1 MLFRRPDKRPSET
14 PLKETLMQI
23 ENLSQAGLVVVKV
36 GSSLV
41 TAEGRGIDQAALNL
55 WAAQIA
61 ALKQSRVKVVLV
73 SSGAIAE
80 GIKRLGW
87 PGRPKALNELQA
99 AAAVGQM
106 GIAQAYESAFRPHN
120 IHTAQI
126 LLTHEDLSNRTRYL
140 NARSTLL
147 TLLEKGIVPIIN
159 ENDTVTTDEIKL
171 GDNDTLGALVTNLV
185 DADALVI
192 LTDQQGL
199 YDSDPRKNPQ
209 ARFISRIAADHP
221 DLESMAGGA
230 GSGVGTGGMYTK
242 VLAAKRAALS
252 GAATV
257 VVSGREPDVLLRLHG
272 GESLGTLFT
281 SSRSRVAARKQWLL
295 GHVQTAGSLEID
307 SGAEAALVR
316 NHRSLLPVGCVQ
328 VKGCF
333 HRGELVA
340 VLNAE
345 GREIARGLV
354 NYGSAEIG
362 KILKTPSEQIAAK
375 LGYINE
381 EELIH
386 RDNMVLHR

>member
-1 MLFRRPDKRPSET
+1 MT
-14 PLKETLMQI
+14 IQ
-23 ENLSQAGLVVVKV
+23 NLSQAKLIVVKV

-41 TAEGRGIDQAALNL
+41 TAEGKGIDQIALNR
-55 WAAQIA
+55 WATQIA
-61 ALKQSRVKVVLV
+61 ELKAQGTHVIFV

-87 PGRPKALNELQA
+87 AKRPTAINELQA

-106 GIAQAYESAFRPHN
+106 GIAQAYEYAFAYHG
-120 IHTAQI
+120 IQTAQV

-147 TLLEKGIVPIIN
+147 TLVDKGIVPIIN

-192 LTDQQGL
+192 LTDQSGL

-209 ARFISRIAADHP
+209 AKFIHQIEADHP
-221 DLESMAGGA
+221 ELEAMAGGA
-230 GSGVGTGGMYTK
+230 GSSVGTGGMYTK
-242 VLAAKRAALS
+242 VMAAKRAALS

-257 VVSGREPDVLLRLHG
+257 VASGRESNVLVRLQQ
-272 GESLGTLFT
+272 GESIGTLFT
-281 SSRSRVAARKQWLL
+281 STHSRVAARKQWLL
-295 GHVQTAGSLEID
+295 GHIQIAGKVTVD
-307 SGAEAALVR
+307 NGAARAVTEKHA
-316 NHRSLLPVGCVQ
+316 SLLPVGCVR
-328 VKGCF
+328 VDGHF

-340 VLNAE
+340 VMNAE
-345 GREIARGLV
+345 GKEIARGLI
-354 NYGSAEIG
+354 NYS
-362 KILKTPSEQIAAK
+362 SEEVAKLLRTDSEHIHEK
-375 LGYINE
+375 LGYAQE

-386 RDNMVLHR
+386 RDNMALHW

>member
-1 MLFRRPDKRPSET
+1 
-14 PLKETLMQI
+14 MQI
-23 ENLSQAGLVVVKV
+23 ENLAQAKLVVVKV

-41 TAEGRGIDQAALNL
+41 TAEGKGIDQAALDL
-55 WAAQIA
+55 WAAQIV
-61 ALKQSRVKVVLV
+61 ALKQKGVDVVFV

-87 PGRPKALNELQA
+87 RQRPKALNELQA

-106 GIAQAYESAFRPHN
+106 GIAQAYETAFRPHQVN
-120 IHTAQI
+120 TAQI

-185 DADALVI
+185 DADALII
-192 LTDQQGL
+192 LTDQKGL
-199 YDSDPRKNPQ
+199 YDSDPRKNTD
-209 ARFISRIAADHP
+209 AKFISRISAADP
-221 DLESMAGGA
+221 DLEKMAGGA

-257 VVSGREPDVLLRLHG
+257 VVSGREPDALVRLLQ

-281 SSRSRVAARKQWLL
+281 SEQSRVAARKQWLY
-295 GHVQTAGSLEID
+295 GHVQVAGTLVVD
-307 SGAEAALVR
+307 AGAAAALTEQ
-316 NHRSLLPVGCVQ
+316 HKSLLPVGCIRVD
-328 VKGCF
+328 GHF
-333 HRGELVA
+333 YRGELVA
-340 VLNAE
+340 VCNPE

-354 NYGSAEIG
+354 NYNSEEVA
-362 KILKTPSEQIAAK
+362 KILKTSSAQIAAK

-386 RDNMVLHR
+386 RDNMAVNR

>member
-1 MLFRRPDKRPSET
+1 
-14 PLKETLMQI
+14 MQI
-23 ENLSQAGLVVVKV
+23 ENLAQAKLVVVKV

-41 TAEGRGIDQAALNL
+41 TAEGKGIDQAALDL
-55 WAAQIA
+55 WAAQIV
-61 ALKQSRVKVVLV
+61 ALKQKGVDVVFV

-87 PGRPKALNELQA
+87 RQRPKALNELQA

-106 GIAQAYESAFRPHN
+106 GIAQAYETAFRPHQVN
-120 IHTAQI
+120 TAQI

-147 TLLEKGIVPIIN
+147 TLLGKGIVPIIN

-185 DADALVI
+185 DADALII
-192 LTDQQGL
+192 LTDQKGL
-199 YDSDPRKNPQ
+199 YDSDPRKNPD
-209 ARFISRIAADHP
+209 AKFISRISAADP
-221 DLESMAGGA
+221 DLEKMAGGA

-257 VVSGREPDVLLRLHG
+257 VVSGREPDALVRLLQ

-281 SSRSRVAARKQWLL
+281 SEQSRVAARKQWLY
-295 GHVQTAGSLEID
+295 GHVQVAGTLVVDAGAATALTEQ
-307 SGAEAALVR
+307 
-316 NHRSLLPVGCVQ
+316 HKSLLPVGCIRVD
-328 VKGCF
+328 GHF
-333 HRGELVA
+333 YRGELVA
-340 VLNAE
+340 VRNPE

-354 NYGSAEIG
+354 NYTSEEVV
-362 KILKTPSEQIAAK
+362 KILKTSSAQIAAK

-386 RDNMVLHR
+386 RDNMAVNR

>member
-1 MLFRRPDKRPSET
+1 
-14 PLKETLMQI
+14 MQKVI
-23 ENLSQAGLVVVKV
+23 ENLSEANLLVVKV

-41 TAEGRGIDQAALNL
+41 TAGGKGIDQAALNQ

-61 ALKQSRVKVVLV
+61 QLQQRGTQVVFV

-87 PGRPKALNELQA
+87 PKRPKAINELQA

-106 GIAQAYESAFRPHN
+106 SIARAYENAFEPHG

-140 NARSTLL
+140 NARSTLR

-185 DADALVI
+185 EADALVI
-192 LTDQQGL
+192 LTDQKGL

-209 ARFISRIAADHP
+209 ARLIPRIAAEHP

-230 GSGVGTGGMYTK
+230 GSSVGTGGMYTK
-242 VLAAKRAALS
+242 VSAAKRAALS

-257 VVSGREPDVLLRLHG
+257 VASGHEPDVLMRLKA
-272 GESLGTLFT
+272 GEPIGTLFT
-281 SSRSRVAARKQWLL
+281 SEHSRINARKQWLL
-295 GHVQTAGSLEID
+295 GHIQLTGSLMVD
-307 SGAEAALVR
+307 AGAESALVEK
-316 NHRSLLPVGCVQ
+316 HASLLPVGCVR
-328 VKGCF
+328 VNGHF

-340 VLNAE
+340 VLNGE

-354 NYGSAEIG
+354 NYSSSDIG
-362 KILKTPSEQIAAK
+362 KILKTPSRGIADK
-375 LGYINE
+375 LGYVIE
-381 EELIH
+381 DELIH
-386 RDNMVLHR
+386 RDNMALHW

>member
-1 MLFRRPDKRPSET
+1 
-14 PLKETLMQI
+14 MQI
-23 ENLSQAGLVVVKV
+23 ENLAQAKLVVVKV

-41 TAEGRGIDQAALNL
+41 TAEGKGIDQAALDL
-55 WAAQIA
+55 WAAQIV
-61 ALKQSRVKVVLV
+61 ALKQKGVDVVFV

-87 PGRPKALNELQA
+87 RQRPKALNELQA

-106 GIAQAYESAFRPHN
+106 GIAQAYETAFRPHQVN
-120 IHTAQI
+120 TAQI

-185 DADALVI
+185 DADALII
-192 LTDQQGL
+192 LTDQKGL
-199 YDSDPRKNPQ
+199 YDSDPRKNPDAQ
-209 ARFISRIAADHP
+209 FISRIAAADP
-221 DLESMAGGA
+221 NLEKMAGGA
-230 GSGVGTGGMYTK
+230 GSGVGTGGMFTK

-257 VVSGREPDVLLRLHG
+257 VVSGREPDALVRLLQ

-281 SSRSRVAARKQWLL
+281 SEQSRVAARKQWLY
-295 GHVQTAGSLEID
+295 GHVQVAGTLVVD
-307 SGAEAALVR
+307 AGAAAALTEQ
-316 NHRSLLPVGCVQ
+316 HKSLLPVGCIRVD
-328 VKGCF
+328 GHF
-333 HRGELVA
+333 YRGELVA
-340 VLNAE
+340 VRNPE

-354 NYGSAEIG
+354 NYTSEEVA
-362 KILKTPSEQIAAK
+362 KILKTSSAQIAAK

-386 RDNMVLHR
+386 RDNMAVNR

>member
-1 MLFRRPDKRPSET
+1 
-14 PLKETLMQI
+14 MQKVI
-23 ENLSQAGLVVVKV
+23 ENLAQAGLLVVKV

-41 TAEGRGIDQAALNL
+41 TAGGKGIDQAALNQ

-61 ALKQSRVKVVLV
+61 QLRQHGTQVIFV

-87 PGRPKALNELQA
+87 PKRPKAINELQA

-106 GIAQAYESAFRPHN
+106 SIARAYENAFEPHG

-140 NARSTLL
+140 NARSTLR
-147 TLLEKGIVPIIN
+147 TLLDKGIVPIIN

-171 GDNDTLGALVTNLV
+171 GDNDTLGALVTNLAE
-185 DADALVI
+185 ADALVI

-209 ARFISRIAADHP
+209 AQLISRIAAEHP
-221 DLESMAGGA
+221 DLEHMAGGA
-230 GSGVGTGGMYTK
+230 GSAVGTGGMYTK

-257 VVSGREPDVLLRLHG
+257 VASGHEPDVLVRLKK
-272 GESLGTLFT
+272 GEQIGTLFT
-281 SSRSRVAARKQWLL
+281 SEHSRISARKQWLL
-295 GHVQTAGSLEID
+295 GHVQLCGRLIVD
-307 SGAEAALVR
+307 DGAARAITEKHA
-316 NHRSLLPVGCVQ
+316 SLLPVGCVR
-328 VKGCF
+328 VDGHF

-340 VLNAE
+340 ILNGE

-354 NYGSAEIG
+354 NYSSSDIG
-362 KILKTPSEQIAAK
+362 KILQTPSSRIAAI
-375 LGYINE
+375 LGYVVE
-381 EELIH
+381 DELIH
-386 RDNMVLHR
+386 RDNMARHW

>member
-1 MLFRRPDKRPSET
+1 M
-14 PLKETLMQI
+14 MQKAI
-23 ENLSQAGLVVVKV
+23 ENLSQARLLVVKV

-41 TAEGRGIDQAALNL
+41 TAEGRGIDQQALAQ

-61 ALKQSRVKVVLV
+61 QLNKRGVQVIFV

-87 PGRPKALNELQA
+87 PRRPKALNELQA

-106 GIAQAYESAFRPHN
+106 GIAQAYENAFAPHRIN
-120 IHTAQI
+120 TAQI

-185 DADALVI
+185 DADALII
-192 LTDQQGL
+192 LTDQKGL
-199 YDSDPRKNPQ
+199 YDSDPRKNPDAQ
-209 ARFISRIAADHP
+209 FISRIAAADP
-221 DLESMAGGA
+221 NLEKMAGGA

-257 VVSGREPDVLLRLHG
+257 VVSGREPDALVRLLQ

-281 SSRSRVAARKQWLL
+281 SEQSRVAARKQWLY
-295 GHVQTAGSLEID
+295 GHVQVAGTLVVD
-307 SGAEAALVR
+307 AGAAAALTEQ
-316 NHRSLLPVGCVQ
+316 HKSLLPVGCIRVD
-328 VKGCF
+328 GHF
-333 HRGELVA
+333 YRGELVA
-340 VLNAE
+340 VRNPE

-354 NYGSAEIG
+354 NYTSEEVA
-362 KILKTPSEQIAAK
+362 KILKTSSAQIAAK

-386 RDNMVLHR
+386 RDNMAVNR

>member
-1 MLFRRPDKRPSET
+1 
-14 PLKETLMQI
+14 MQT
-23 ENLSQAGLVVVKV
+23 ENLSRAALIVVKV

-55 WAAQIA
+55 WAAQIV
-61 ALKQSRVKVVLV
+61 ALKQNGVNVVFV

-80 GIKRLGW
+80 GVKRLGW
-87 PGRPKALNELQA
+87 PKRPTALNELQA

-106 GIAQAYESAFRPHN
+106 GIAQAYEAAFRPHN
-120 IHTAQI
+120 VHTAQI

-185 DADALVI
+185 DADALII

-209 ARFISRIAADHP
+209 AQFVSRIAAEHP
-221 DLESMAGGA
+221 DLERMAGGA

-257 VVSGREPDVLLRLHG
+257 VASGREPDVLLRLHR
-272 GESLGTLFT
+272 GESIGTLFT
-281 SSRSRVAARKQWLL
+281 SGHSRVAARKQWLL
-295 GHVQTAGSLEID
+295 GHVQSAGSLTVDE
-307 SGAEAALVR
+307 GAEKALAEH
-316 NHRSLLPVGCVQ
+316 HRSLLPVGCIRVD
-328 VKGCF
+328 GCF
-333 HRGELVA
+333 RRGELVA
-340 VLNAE
+340 VLNTR
-345 GREIARGLV
+345 GKEIARGLV
-354 NYGSAEIG
+354 NYSSGETA
-362 KILKTPSEQIAAK
+362 KILKTPSEHIAAK
-375 LGYINE
+375 LGYVNE

-386 RDNMVLHR
+386 RDNMALHR

>member
-1 MLFRRPDKRPSET
+1 
-14 PLKETLMQI
+14 MQI
-23 ENLSQAGLVVVKV
+23 ENLAQAKLVVVKV

-41 TAEGRGIDQAALNL
+41 TAEGKGIDQAALDL
-55 WAAQIA
+55 WAAQIV
-61 ALKQSRVKVVLV
+61 ALKQKGVDVVFV

-87 PGRPKALNELQA
+87 RQRPKALNELQA

-106 GIAQAYESAFRPHN
+106 GIAQAYETAFRPHQVN
-120 IHTAQI
+120 TAQI

-185 DADALVI
+185 DADALII
-192 LTDQQGL
+192 LTDQKGL
-199 YDSDPRKNPQ
+199 YDSDPRKNPD
-209 ARFISRIAADHP
+209 AKFISRIAAADP
-221 DLESMAGGA
+221 NLEKMAGGA

-257 VVSGREPDVLLRLHG
+257 VVSGREPDALVRLLQ

-281 SSRSRVAARKQWLL
+281 SEQSRVAARKQWLY
-295 GHVQTAGSLEID
+295 GHVQVAGTLVVD
-307 SGAEAALVR
+307 AGAAAALTEQ
-316 NHRSLLPVGCVQ
+316 HKSLLPVGCIRVD
-328 VKGCF
+328 GHF
-333 HRGELVA
+333 YRGELVA
-340 VLNAE
+340 VRNPE

-354 NYGSAEIG
+354 NYNSEEVA
-362 KILKTPSEQIAAK
+362 KILKTSSAQIAAK

-386 RDNMVLHR
+386 RDNMAVNR

>member
-1 MLFRRPDKRPSET
+1 MVV
-14 PLKETLMQI
+14 Q
-23 ENLSQAGLVVVKV
+23 NLRQARLIVVKV

-41 TAEGRGIDQAALNL
+41 TAEGRGIDQNALNQ
-55 WAAQIA
+55 WANQIA
-61 ALKQSRVKVVLV
+61 MLKKQGVQVVFV

-87 PGRPKALNELQA
+87 ARRPKALNELQA

-106 GIAQAYESAFRPHN
+106 GIAQAYETAFRPHQL
-120 IHTAQI
+120 HTAQI

-147 TLLEKGIVPIIN
+147 TLLEKNIVPIIN

-185 DADALVI
+185 DADALII
-192 LTDQQGL
+192 LTDQRGL

-209 ARFISRIAADHP
+209 AQFISQIEAEHP
-221 DLESMAGGA
+221 ELEKMAGGA

-242 VLAAKRAALS
+242 VRAAKRAALS

-257 VVSGREPDVLLRLHG
+257 VASGREENVLVRLLD
-272 GESLGTLFT
+272 GESIGTLFT
-281 SSRSRVAARKQWLL
+281 SSHSRVAARKQWLL
-295 GHVQTAGSLEID
+295 GHIQIAGKITVD
-307 SGAEAALVR
+307 KGAENALTEQGK
-316 NHRSLLPVGCVQ
+316 SLLPVGCVR
-328 VKGCF
+328 VDGHF

-340 VLNAE
+340 IINAE
-345 GREIARGLV
+345 GKEIARGLI
-354 NYGSAEIG
+354 NYSSDETS
-362 KILKTPSEQIAAK
+362 KILQTSSDGIIEK
-375 LGYINE
+375 LGYALE

-386 RDNMVLHR
+386 RDNMAHF